1 MAGKSVWLSLQY
13 QLQIETIA
21 LERIIYGSQT
31 LAFLSL
37 TDLQSPTSEFSF

>member
-1 MAGKSVWLSLQY
+1 MRLSLQY
-13 QLQIETIA
+13 QLQIETLIA